1 MNFSTS
7 SPGGRGRVLVPVLCW
22 AALLSDGYDLF
33 VYGAT
38 LPALIGHAPWFI
50 TAGAAGTV
58 GSAALVGVL
67 IGSLT
72 AGTLT
77 DILGRRRLFLACLTL
92 FSTATLVTAIAPT
105 FEIFAATRLVAG
117 LGIGGLMPTAI
128 AMAAEF
134 ASPAYRSRILGMV
147 LTGPAFGGVLAS
159 TASLLLLEEFGFR
172 PVYAFGAVPLITL
185 LPLAFAFLPESR
197 AFAVERSS
205 EGRASKSPVA
215 KLFGDGMGRATV
227 GIWFVAICSML
238 TMFGVTTWLPQIM
251 RNAGYPIGSAVTF
264 LLVYSAGAIVGTL
277 LASVLAERFGPKP
290 LVLTGFSTAAVS
302 LALLGTHP
310 PTAVL
315 MLLVALAGFGGLG
328 TQNMLNDH
336 IATFYP
342 ARFRATGLGW
352 ALGIGRAGAIAG
364 PTYGA
369 FFVAGGGAVIV
380 SSLAFAVPAL
390 IGGVVMATLPRR
402 PRATSADADNRVEAA
417 TPRSTEISR

>member
-7 SPGGRGRVLVPVLCW
+7 SPGGSGRVLVPVLCW

-92 FSTATLVTAIAPT
+92 FSTATLVTAVAPT

-172 PVYAFGAVPLITL
+172 PVYALGAVPLITL

-197 AFAVERSS
+197 AFAVESS
-205 EGRASKSPVA
+205 GDRASKSPVA

-290 LVLTGFSTAAVS
+290 LVLTGFTTAAVS

-402 PRATSADADNRVEAA
+402 PRTTPADADNRLEAA

>member
-67 IGSLT
+67 VGSLT

-134 ASPAYRSRILGMV
+134 ASGLPVPDPRHGAHRTGVRRRPRID
-147 LTGPAFGGVLAS
+147 
-159 TASLLLLEEFGFR
+159 ASLLLLEEFGFC
-172 PVYAFGAVPLITL
+172 PVYALGAVPLITL

-197 AFAVERSS
+197 AFVAERSS
-205 EGRASKSPVA
+205 EDRASKSPVA

-290 LVLTGFSTAAVS
+290 LVLAGFSTAAVS

-402 PRATSADADNRVEAA
+402 PRTTTPADADNHLEAA
-417 TPRSTEISR
+417 TARSTEVSR